1 MYTDGTSILSE
12 SESDLQ
18 AMLDDFYEYCS
29 LAKKRLV
36 NKAVVS
42 MYEVLKSVRKHNLSI
57 KCLFGLF
64 DKMVKPILLYGC
76 GIWGLRN
83 GSFNLY
89 QHFKIYI

>member
-18 AMLDDFYEYCS
+18 AMLDDFYEYCL

-42 MYEVLKSVRKHNLSI
+42 EIS
-57 KCLFGLF
+57 
-64 DKMVKPILLYGC
+64 
-76 GIWGLRN
+76 
-83 GSFNLY
+83 
-89 QHFKIYI
+89 